1 MMSSLLSIY
10 GAIFSQANTSAPRK
24 KKSTYFYVNAF
35 LSSVVPSFPEP
46 SPCFPPAK
54 FRPRHDD
61 AQKAGEAVRNG
72 HGEKGAVQ
80 SVGGGERQC
89 QRDQEDALPHQR
101 NRQRAEGL
109 SDTLKEGG
117 RGHVDAVEEEGHH
130 VEPKEM
136 GRAVPVKGIVGDK
149 ERGDLPRKQQV
160 DRAPASGDDEGDGR
174 GHAVGMVYPRVV
186 FRPEIVA
193 VDGLNG

>member
-1 MMSSLLSIY
+1 MRRVVSFFFSFLICH
-10 GAIFSQANTSAPRK
+10 AIFLLLKILIPLFR
-24 KKSTYFYVNAF
+24 
-35 LSSVVPSFPEP
+35 EP
-46 SPCFPPAK
+46 SPLFPPAK

-61 AQKAGEAVRNG
+61 AQKAGEAVCNG

-80 SVGGGERQC
+80 SVGGGEREC

-101 NRQRAEGL
+101 NRQGAEGL
-109 SDTLKEGG
+109 SDALKEGG
-117 RGHVDAVEEEGHH
+117 RGHVDAIEEEGHH
-130 VEPKEM
+130 VEPEEV
-136 GRAVPVKGIVGDK
+136 GRAVPIKGIVGDK
-149 ERGDLPRKQQV
+149 ERCDLPRQQQV
-160 DRAPASGDDEGDGR
+160 DGAPAGGDDEGDGR

>member
-10 GAIFSQANTSAPRK
+10 GVIFSQANTSAPRK
-24 KKSTYFYVNAF
+24 KKSTYFYVSAF
-35 LSSVVPSFPEP
+35 LSPVVPSFREP
-46 SPCFPPAK
+46 SPLFPPAK

-61 AQKAGEAVRNG
+61 AQKAGEAVCNG

-80 SVGGGERQC
+80 SVGGGEREC
-89 QRDQEDALPHQR
+89 QRDQEDALPQKG
-101 NRQRAEGL
+101 NGQGAEGL
-109 SDTLKEGG
+109 SDALKEGG

-130 VEPKEM
+130 VEPEEV
-136 GRAVPVKGIVGDK
+136 GRAIPIKGIVGDK
-149 ERGDLPRKQQV
+149 EGGDLPRQQQV

-174 GHAVGMVYPRVV
+174 GHAVSMVYPPVV